1 MSACFEQKDGTG
13 RDRNKTD
20 FAIELA
26 RRTNMPRAKALE
38 VTSVMLSIM
47 SEKLDEKEEIHFDG
61 LGTFQVRYSPERP
74 ARNFRTGEPVMIP
87 VRYKVIFKA
96 SPHLLE
102 EIKDKQETK

>member
-1 MSACFEQKDGTG
+1 M
-13 RDRNKTD
+13 NKTD

-74 ARNFRTGEPVMIP
+74 AR
-87 VRYKVIFKA
+87 YKVIFKA

-102 EIKDKQETK
+102 EIKGKQETK